1 MKSLRT
7 RLLVVAS
14 SVLAIFLLL
23 SGAALEQAFRAA
35 AEQGEQDRLEGMVF
49 ALLGSAEAGPNGTL
63 TIADSALPDPRLNHV
78 LSGLDALIFNER
90 GKVVWRSPSF
100 SGAVPQVPAPEVG
113 VSVFKEVGDRFML
126 SYGLRWVGDTNGLH
140 VFSAAPKPKRYTVA
154 LFHDQ
159 DTYRAQLY
167 TFRRILWFGLGGSA
181 VALIA
186 VQFFVLL
193 WGLSPLRRLA
203 RELRRVETGEQS
215 RIESDYATELTPL
228 AEGLNAMIL
237 AERTQQ
243 TRYRNALDDL
253 AHSLKTPLAVL
264 RGIID
269 DSDEPD
275 ATRARLRDPVG
286 RIQDITDH
294 QLRKAAA
301 AGRRTLTE
309 PVQLRPIVEKLAG
322 ALGKVYAQKQP
333 QFELRVPY
341 ALRARADQGD
351 LYELLGNLMD
361 NAGKWCKQRIAVKV
375 EFADRR
381 LHILVEDDGPGFPDN
396 AAELLERGVRADTH
410 VPGQG
415 IGLGAIAEMVR
426 VYDGTITL
434 GRSALGG
441 AQVDVH
447 LSV

>member
-14 SVLAIFLLL
+14 SVLAVFLLL
-23 SGAALEQAFRAA
+23 SGEALEQAFRAA
-35 AEQGEQDRLEGMVF
+35 AEQGEQDRLEGMVL
-49 ALLGSAEAGPNGTL
+49 ALLGAAESGPNGTL
-63 TIADSALPDPRLNHV
+63 TIPDNALPDPRLGHV

-90 GKVVWRSPSF
+90 GKVVWRSASF
-100 SGAVPQVPAPEVG
+100 SGAVPQVPSPDVG
-113 VSVFKEVGDRFML
+113 VSLFKEVGDRFML
-126 SYGLRWVGDTNGLH
+126 CYGVRWVGDTSGPHL
-140 VFSAAPKPKRYTVA
+140 FGGPPKPKRYTVA

-203 RELRRVETGEQS
+203 RELRQVETGEKS
-215 RIESDYATELTPL
+215 RIESDYATELKPL
-228 AEGLNAMIL
+228 ADGLNAMIL

-253 AHSLKTPLAVL
+253 AHSMKTPLAVL

-269 DSDEPD
+269 DSEADP
-275 ATRARLRDPVG
+275 ATRDKLRDPLG

-301 AGRRTLTE
+301 AGRRTLSE

-333 QFELRVPY
+333 QFDIRVAY

-361 NAGKWCKQRIAVKV
+361 NAGKWCKQQIAVKI

-381 LHILVEDDGPGFPDN
+381 LRILVEDDGPGFPDN
-396 AAELLERGVRADTH
+396 AAELLARGVRADTH

-426 VYDGTITL
+426 IYDGSIEL
-434 GRSALGG
+434 GRSELGG
-441 AQVDVH
+441 ALIDVR